1 MLFTYIAQLNKKI
14 LVLTQY
20 HSYKPWPSFILRFLI
35 YACKSLG
42 TVYRHQTVL
51 GDTQRQFLNSFVK
64 FLLLNSLEKLKRF
77 ILITPPPI
85 RYVLYYCFIFLE
97 QSLNANVRELWF
109 YVPESQWQNTIPL
122 PWRFLLI
129 ILWDRRRQGMFRS
142 IRVLMGIIGYR

>member
-1 MLFTYIAQLNKKI
+1 MAMLFTYIAQLNKKI

-77 ILITPPPI
+77 ILITPPQLDTCCI
-85 RYVLYYCFIFLE
+85 TVSFSWNSLWMQMWGSCDFMSRNLNDKTLYHYLE
-97 QSLNANVRELWF
+97 GSCWLSCETDEDKGCLGAYEYLWA
-109 YVPESQWQNTIPL
+109 L
-122 PWRFLLI
+122 
-129 ILWDRRRQGMFRS
+129 
-142 IRVLMGIIGYR
+142 